1 MHRQGWIMEFLVI
14 FFITLVVA
22 VIVTLLWNLIAH
34 GNAIIDWASSFRFAI
49 IFGIVLPLANRVG
62 KKHQKP

>member
-1 MHRQGWIMEFLVI
+1 MHRHGWIMEFLVI

-34 GNAIIDWASSFRFAI
+34 GMVTADWATSFRLAL
-49 IFGIVLPLANRVG
+49 IFGIVLPLANRLG
-62 KKHQKP
+62 RKKTIS